1 MSATAPTRRANISL
15 GPGNCNSSRATRPPG
30 VLALARASGNT
41 QVFAK
46 FCRFTWQNMFPII
59 GLVLVFGSV
68 IGGFLMEKGK
78 LPVLLQPAELIIIG
92 GSALGTLL
100 VANPLPL
107 IIKIFKSLMGILGG
121 SRFSAAFYLESL
133 KMLFDI
139 FQFARKSGMAK
150 LEEDIENPDKS
161 AVFSKYPK
169 LIKDHHVLHF
179 ICDTLRTAVAGV
191 VAPHD
196 LDALVEADIE
206 IHHIASSAPVRA
218 LATVA
223 DALPGLGIVAA
234 VLGIVITMGALGGPP
249 EEIGQK
255 VAAAL
260 VGTFLGILLSYGLVS
275 PLAANLQQMIDAEG
289 QYYQMLR
296 AGLMAFA
303 KGMAP
308 MISVEFARRA
318 IPHDMRPTFRDME
331 TSCKG
336 GAGAAA
342 PAAKAA

>member
-1 MSATAPTRRANISL
+1 
-15 GPGNCNSSRATRPPG
+15 
-30 VLALARASGNT
+30 
-41 QVFAK
+41 
-46 FCRFTWQNMFPII
+46 
-59 GLVLVFGSV
+59 V
-68 IGGFLMEKGK
+68 IGGFLMEKGR
-78 LPVLLQPAELIIIG
+78 LPVLAQPAELIIIG
-92 GSALGTLL
+92 GSAIGTLL

-121 SRFSAAFYLESL
+121 SRFSAHFYLESL
-133 KMLFDI
+133 KMLSDI

-161 AVFSKYPK
+161 AVFSKYPE

-196 LDALVEADIE
+196 LDALVEADID
-206 IHHIASSAPVRA
+206 IHHTASSAPVKA

-234 VLGIVITMGALGGPP
+234 VLGIVISMGSLGGPP
-249 EEIGQK
+249 EQIGEK

-260 VGTFLGILLSYGLVS
+260 VGTFLGILLSYGMVS

-318 IPHDMRPTFRDME
+318 IPHEMRPTFKEME
-331 TSCKG
+331 AACKG
-336 GAGAAA
+336 GASASAAA
-342 PAAKAA
+342 AAAAAGGTAAAAKAA